1 MIAIDTRIL
10 IINVEHHVKAI
21 IISLA
26 CKDLPE
32 KPRDPIFSLYATM
45 EKILNNIL
53 LLKFLLHPPKNC
65 IQLVKASFQLK
76 IKSALNQNSGLK
88 VLRQ

>member
-45 EKILNNIL
+45 EKILKKHTFAEIL
-53 LLKFLLHPPKNC
+53 TSPPKNC